1 MKTSNKTQV
10 KTIDVNARE
19 WFDKVN
25 GNSYFA
31 GSVTVN
37 FGYPDSFN
45 LNMPFQY
52 GYGDS
57 YTYAAIKLLNEAGY
71 TEAKWLQDLRNQNI
85 ILRYNIQRGCKK
97 RDLKNY

>member
-1 MKTSNKTQV
+1 MKTLNKTQV
-10 KTIDVNARE
+10 KTVDVNARE
-19 WFDKVN
+19 WFDRIN

-37 FGYPDSFN
+37 YGYPDSIKID
-45 LNMPFQY
+45 MPFQY

-57 YTYAAIKLLNEAGY
+57 YTYEAIKLLNEAGY
-71 TEAKWLQDLRNQNI
+71 TEAKHIQDLRDENI

-97 RDLKNY
+97 RDLKNF